1 MAHTWSSPVCQL
13 LGRRFRF
20 TPQHNFKFISAVNL
34 ACIRWMS
41 MVLAFSWSGTAAFTP
56 VHFHS
61 NNFTFHSLVPHHCVP
76 LLSVI
81 HRPACLSSEALS
93 AGLLTHT
100 YVALPSS
107 WPTSVSVRGVN
118 NQTQD
123 SSLRP
128 FDHSTSLVTWASL
141 SPGIFISLESQL
153 QCPVLWLLRL
163 LSLAFCHLGLL
174 KLSVLWALRSLTL
187 TLLHTSPL
195 HTI

>member
-1 MAHTWSSPVCQL
+1 M
-13 LGRRFRF
+13 
-20 TPQHNFKFISAVNL
+20 
-34 ACIRWMS
+34 
-41 MVLAFSWSGTAAFTP
+41 
-56 VHFHS
+56 
-61 NNFTFHSLVPHHCVP
+61 
-76 LLSVI
+76 
-81 HRPACLSSEALS
+81 
-93 AGLLTHT
+93 
-100 YVALPSS
+100 ALPSS

-187 TLLHTSPL
+187 NPPPHFTLAYYLDHEPL
-195 HTI
+195 FQSLWTDYFSWSVRSVYHHMSLCIGKHPAAGKD